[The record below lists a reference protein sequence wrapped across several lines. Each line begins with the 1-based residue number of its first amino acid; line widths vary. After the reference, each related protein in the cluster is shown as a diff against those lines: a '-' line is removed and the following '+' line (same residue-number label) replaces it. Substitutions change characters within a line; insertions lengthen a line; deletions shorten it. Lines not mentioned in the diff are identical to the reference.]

1 MTLKRRFTHS
11 SRSPVFIFISQA
23 FQYPALWRLFILIL
37 LLYFDNLYHASL
49 PFQVLLSDRVIF
61 SDLSGNYFSNVVII
75 VLRVRPV
82 RMRYL
87 RCEVPLGLNC
97 HRIYSC
103 SKGGTDGLMV
113 GLVFVELIC
122 PYGMP
127 LQLWIIPSVQALVR
141 SKTRQRWLRCTGPG
155 INVCKTCSLEEP

>member
-23 FQYPALWRLFILIL
+23 FQYPTLWRLFILIL

-141 SKTRQRWLRCTGPG
+141 AKPG
-155 INVCKTCSLEEP
+155 RDRRDG